1 LCLPRQLLPSVP
13 LSTALET
20 RQSQTADSAPCAAT
34 WEVSLSARK
43 VAPCAR
49 WLATGITA
57 HSLEPSPRLRMHCAS
72 AGRRRRATLAYDG
85 VIHKTRAVFKGGYG
99 FSPPP
104 KEENEKKM
112 FWQCKKSTPSEMRA
126 LTRSMFALL

>member
-1 LCLPRQLLPSVP
+1 MRYFWRGCFVPPSPTAPLCPPQYG
-13 LSTALET
+13 TET
-20 RQSQTADSAPCAAT
+20 RQSQTADSVPCAAT

-49 WLATGITA
+49 RLATGITA

-85 VIHKTRAVFKGGYG
+85 VIHKTSAVFKGGYG

-112 FWQCKKSTPSEMRA
+112 FWQCKKARPAKCER
-126 LTRSMFALL
+126 